1 MLEAFNKYKEDYYIM
16 TQRKWKFLGGGVR
29 TIKHRNLRFCFFGR
43 MASSNRKIISSM
55 GHLIQKHY
63 ENRYGLEISFSK
75 ISGGLLLL
83 HPYNITV
90 NSRARLGKNVTLFKG
105 STIGSVRS
113 GRREGVPVIGDR
125 VVLCVNATVVG
136 NVKIGNDVLVAANT
150 LVDFDVPDNSVVI
163 GNPGQIIHKKNASKD
178 YLTGL

>member
-1 MLEAFNKYKEDYYIM
+1 M
-16 TQRKWKFLGGGVR
+16 
-29 TIKHRNLRFCFFGR
+29 
-43 MASSNRKIISSM
+43 
-55 GHLIQKHY
+55 
-63 ENRYGLEISFSK
+63 
-75 ISGGLLLL
+75 

>member
-1 MLEAFNKYKEDYYIM
+1 MEIF
-16 TQRKWKFLGGGVR
+16 RGGVR

-63 ENRYGLEISFSK
+63 ENRYGLEISFSN